1 MAAPEKIRPED
12 TDIALLWLRFASV
25 AVPNTASQV
34 QRADMRMCFY
44 EGFIWAFQLL
54 QEITGALPEG
64 KAVEVVERLRNEI
77 VMYTKTE
84 DERHE

>member
-1 MAAPEKIRPED
+1 
-12 TDIALLWLRFASV
+12 
-25 AVPNTASQV
+25 
-34 QRADMRMCFY
+34 MCFY